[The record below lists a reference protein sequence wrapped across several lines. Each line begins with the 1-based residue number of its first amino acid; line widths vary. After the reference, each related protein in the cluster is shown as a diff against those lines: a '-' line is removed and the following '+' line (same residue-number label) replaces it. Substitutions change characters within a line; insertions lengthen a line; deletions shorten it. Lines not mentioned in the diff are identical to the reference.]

1 MDPTNL
7 LSNAESFQRPH
18 LRGAA
23 LDVYVGEF
31 EHAPMARLW
40 SDPKVLITP
49 HISSASDHDRH
60 RFVDLFCENLRA
72 YLDGRHSEMSWMR
85 AGLLGRCF
93 LMAKIDRMELW

>member
-7 LSNAESFQRPH
+7 LSNAESFQRHH

-23 LDVYVGEF
+23 LDVYVVEF
-31 EHAPMARLW
+31 EHTPRARLW
-40 SDPKVLITP
+40 SDPEVLITP
-49 HISSASDHDRH
+49 VSDHDRH